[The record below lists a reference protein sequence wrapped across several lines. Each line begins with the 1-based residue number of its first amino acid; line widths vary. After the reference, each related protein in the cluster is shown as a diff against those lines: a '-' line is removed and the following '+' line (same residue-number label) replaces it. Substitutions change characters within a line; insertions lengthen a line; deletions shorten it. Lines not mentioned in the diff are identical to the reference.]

1 MARRLDE
8 STVER
13 AALQWLRELGYGYAH
28 GPDISP
34 GGSAPE
40 RASFTEVVLVGR
52 LRAALERLNPHLSAA
67 ALDDAARQVLDLDAP
82 DVLTNNRRFHEML
95 RDGAPVE
102 DVTPD
107 GERRGLRARLFD
119 DERPERNDWL
129 AVNQFTITD
138 GDRNRR
144 PDIIVFVN
152 GLPLALFELKN
163 PLDPTAT
170 VEGAYRQLQTYQSQ
184 IPAVFTYNE
193 VLVVSDLTVAR
204 HGTLTSDWPRF
215 APWRAINIDG
225 EADADAAISELETLV
240 RGMFAPATFLD
251 LARHFVVYET
261 NGPAVAKIMAMSHQY
276 HGVNRAVAETVRAT
290 GPDGDRHIGV
300 VWHTQG
306 SGKSLSMVFYAG
318 KIIGHPALENP
329 TLLMLTDRND
339 LDEQL
344 SGAFGRAASLLPRP
358 ERADDVAALK
368 RLLAVPAG
376 GVVFSTIQKFQP
388 DKGGDY
394 PRLSERRNIVVI
406 ADEAHRSQYSFT
418 RGYARHL
425 RDALPNASFIG
436 FTGTPIETDDKSTR
450 QVFGDYIHIYD
461 IRHAIDDGATVPIYY
476 EGRLARLH
484 LTNELIDEDFEDV
497 TEGQEDEVKGKLQS
511 KWARLEAMVGTPER
525 LQNIADDLVAHYH
538 KRSEALE
545 GKAMIVCMSRRICVE
560 LYDALRRVPGCPE
573 TAVIM
578 TGSAT
583 DPPEYQRHLYSH
595 VKREE
600 LKERFKRPDD
610 PLTFVIVRD
619 MWLTGFDAPV
629 LHTMYVDKPMQGHNL
644 MQAIARVNRVFRDK
658 PGGLIVDYIGIA
670 DDLKRALTQYTDSAR
685 DEAMLPIDVALDLT
699 REKHDVVAAFFHG
712 INYHGWTRR
721 APAAQVTLL
730 QRAVGAVG
738 GDDEVKRDFLQ
749 ACAEL
754 TKAIALVN
762 ARPEIDPLRDDVLFF
777 QAVRRNVVKYTPT
790 SGGPS
795 PAVEAA
801 VKQLVSESVS
811 ATGVIDIFDVAG
823 AATPDISILSDAFL
837 DEVRGMAHPNVQFEV
852 LRKLLE
858 DEINGKLRRN
868 VVTYRSF
875 KERLEESIAAYL
887 SRSVQSAE
895 VISAL
900 IAMARELRGV
910 DNRAAALG
918 LSDEEVA
925 FYDVLAHGGAD
936 ALDVSEPLRA
946 LVRDL
951 MVAIKGTLSIDWT
964 DHESTRAGVR
974 VAVKRVLR
982 RSRLPAT
989 DIEALLPTL
998 MEQAESLYHDW
1009 PMAA

>member
-1 MARRLDE
+1 
-8 STVER
+8 
-13 AALQWLRELGYGYAH
+13 
-28 GPDISP
+28 
-34 GGSAPE
+34 
-40 RASFTEVVLVGR
+40 
-52 LRAALERLNPHLSAA
+52 
-67 ALDDAARQVLDLDAP
+67 
-82 DVLTNNRRFHEML
+82 
-95 RDGAPVE
+95 
-102 DVTPD
+102 
-107 GERRGLRARLFD
+107 
-119 DERPERNDWL
+119 
-129 AVNQFTITD
+129 
-138 GDRNRR
+138 
-144 PDIIVFVN
+144 
-152 GLPLALFELKN
+152 
-163 PLDPTAT
+163 
-170 VEGAYRQLQTYQSQ
+170 
-184 IPAVFTYNE
+184 
-193 VLVVSDLTVAR
+193 
-204 HGTLTSDWPRF
+204 
-215 APWRAINIDG
+215 
-225 EADADAAISELETLV
+225 
-240 RGMFAPATFLD
+240 
-251 LARHFVVYET
+251 
-261 NGPAVAKIMAMSHQY
+261 
-276 HGVNRAVAETVRAT
+276 
-290 GPDGDRHIGV
+290 
-300 VWHTQG
+300 
-306 SGKSLSMVFYAG
+306 
-318 KIIGHPALENP
+318 
-329 TLLMLTDRND
+329 
-339 LDEQL
+339 
-344 SGAFGRAASLLPRP
+344 
-358 ERADDVAALK
+358 
-368 RLLAVPAG
+368 
-376 GVVFSTIQKFQP
+376 
-388 DKGGDY
+388 
-394 PRLSERRNIVVI
+394 
-406 ADEAHRSQYSFT
+406 
-418 RGYARHL
+418 
-425 RDALPNASFIG
+425 
-436 FTGTPIETDDKSTR
+436 
-450 QVFGDYIHIYD
+450 
-461 IRHAIDDGATVPIYY
+461 
-476 EGRLARLH
+476 
-484 LTNELIDEDFEDV
+484 
-497 TEGQEDEVKGKLQS
+497 
-511 KWARLEAMVGTPER
+511 VGTPER
-525 LQNIADDLVAHYH
+525 LQHIADDLVAHYH
-538 KRSEALE
+538 KRFEALE
-545 GKAMIVCMSRRICVE
+545 SKAMIVLCMSRRICVE

-573 TAVIM
+573 PGVIM

-600 LKERFKRPDD
+600 IKERFKRPDD

-629 LHTMYVDKPMQGHNL
+629 LHTMYGDKPMRGHNL

-685 DEAMLPIDVALDLT
+685 DEAMLPIDVALDLA

-712 INYHGWTRR
+712 IDYHRWTRR

-777 QAVRRNVVKYTPT
+777 QAVRRNVIKYTPT
-790 SGGPS
+790 SGSPS

-801 VKQLVSESVS
+801 VKQLVSESVA

-868 VVTYRSF
+868 MVTYRSF

-900 IAMARELRGV
+900 IAMARELR
-910 DNRAAALG
+910 
-918 LSDEEVA
+918 
-925 FYDVLAHGGAD
+925 
-936 ALDVSEPLRA
+936 A

-951 MVAIKGTLSIDWT
+951 VAAIKGTLSIDWT
-964 DHESTRAGVR
+964 DHESTRAVVR

-982 RSRLPAT
+982 RSRLLAT